1 MICHNANGYLCKI
14 TMTILSKINFNNIY
28 YTREELVYYFN
39 PSIFG
44 DSHSRKEIYLTE
56 CKVPIEKLSSSK
68 TYKIETC
75 KEVASVVITD
85 SEGNVYTYIILS
97 IDDRM
102 VNSDGT
108 PYIIW
113 LDKKETS
120 HLKKIQNIICLY
132 LLNDKSTSSLNL
144 NFNEN
149 ENVKINWFDE
159 PRSWPV
165 ILRPKQKVQKAYTD
179 MDGVV
184 IGLNIPKNAPDG
196 VRNMDCA
203 RTAKLTLFGFVM
215 LLGFPK
221 IQIITNRRGEA
232 VEKKLE
238 NTLRKSIQDDFKNK
252 GKQIG
257 LFDVNINIDFSFE
270 ITHGPEKKWRAI
282 QPVKG
287 ISKAT
292 RLYDLSGNLKDA
304 SFSEDQPHV
313 VKELLKN
320 GVKTVIHVHRNGESY
335 SIIHSCNSEKIY
347 NSDKENIL
355 NEVLNNVVINDT
367 A

>member
-1 MICHNANGYLCKI
+1 
-14 TMTILSKINFNNIY
+14 MTILSKINKIY
-28 YTREELVYYFN
+28 TSVKLVYYIN
-39 PSIFG
+39 PSIFITT
-44 DSHSRKEIYLTE
+44 RKNISLPGYT
-56 CKVPIEKLSSSK
+56 VPIEHLSSNK

-75 KEVASVVITD
+75 KEVASVIIKD

-97 IDDRM
+97 IDGRM

-113 LDKKETS
+113 LDKKKTS
-120 HLKKIQNIICLY
+120 HLKKIKNIIYLY
-132 LLNDKSTSSLNL
+132 LFNDKSTSRLNQNL

-149 ENVKINWFDE
+149 NDVKINWFDE

-184 IGLNIPKNAPDG
+184 IGLNIPKDAPGG
-196 VRNMDCA
+196 VRNMKCA
-203 RTAKLTLFGFVM
+203 RSAKLTPFGFVM
-215 LLGFPK
+215 LLAFPK
-221 IQIITNRRGEA
+221 IQIITNRRGET
-232 VEKKLE
+232 VQKELE

-287 ISKAT
+287 ISKAI
-292 RLYDLSGNLKDA
+292 RLKDLSGNLEDA
-304 SFSEDQPHV
+304 SFSEDQQHV

-335 SIIHSCNSEKIY
+335 SIIHSCNSEKICDT
-347 NSDKENIL
+347 NKENIL
-355 NEVLNNVVINDT
+355 NGVLNNIVINDT

>member
-1 MICHNANGYLCKI
+1 MICHNAYDYLCKI

-44 DSHSRKEIYLTE
+44 NSHSRKEIYLTE

-75 KEVASVVITD
+75 KEVASVVIKD
-85 SEGNVYTYIILS
+85 SKKKVYTYIILS
-97 IDDRM
+97 IDGRM
-102 VNSDGT
+102 VNRDGT

-113 LDKKETS
+113 LDRKETS

-132 LLNDKSTSSLNL
+132 LFNDKSTS
-144 NFNEN
+144 NFNYEKG
-149 ENVKINWFDE
+149 VKINWFEE

-165 ILRPKQKVQKAYTD
+165 ILRPKQKFQKAYTD

-184 IGLNIPKNAPDG
+184 IGLNIPKDAPGG
-196 VRNMDCA
+196 VRNMKCA
-203 RTAKLTLFGFVM
+203 KEAKLTPFGFVM
-215 LLGFPK
+215 LLGFSE
-221 IQIITNRRGEA
+221 IQIITNRRGET
-232 VEKKLE
+232 VQKELE
-238 NTLRKSIQDDFKNK
+238 DTLMKSILGDFKTK
-252 GKQIG
+252 CKQIG

-270 ITHGPEKKWRAI
+270 ITYGPENKWKAI
-282 QPVKG
+282 EPVKG

-292 RLYDLSGNLKDA
+292 RLKDLSGNLEDA

-313 VKELLKN
+313 VKDLLKK

-335 SIIHSCNSEKIY
+335 SIIHSYNSEKFY
-347 NSDKENIL
+347 DNEKENIL
-355 NEVLNNVVINDT
+355 NVVLNNVVVNDT